1 MGVGKRSPGSLRRLI
16 VVLGL
21 IVPAIATPR
30 PAQALDPHR
39 ALTQYVQDTWDTRD
53 GLPRN
58 YVKAILQ
65 TRDGYLWIGTQA
77 GLVRFDGARFTIYN
91 STNTPA
97 LRNHNIRVLIEDPR
111 GALWIGTDGGGVVR
125 LEQGRFT
132 RFGEEEGVP
141 YGVVHTLHVDRR
153 GRVWAGTFR
162 GGLAVFDAQRGNQKF
177 TRLTDPAIGSNSI
190 RSIVEDRDGTLWI
203 GTDGGGI
210 KQYADGRVRDWAGN
224 GGLPA
229 GVVWPILHARDGTVW
244 IGTYDGLAHWKGGAA
259 AAPAGSIDTY
269 STRNGLPSNIVS
281 SLLED
286 RDGNIWVG
294 TSGGLV
300 RLRAHDRAMQVMTE
314 HDGLA
319 SDWVLTLYEDRE
331 GSVWVGTQGGGLNR
345 YADGAFTT
353 WGVREGLSSNVPY
366 GLYQDRK
373 GDVWIGTE
381 AGGLNRFSN
390 GTFTHYSTAD
400 GLPHNAVWTV
410 IEDRDGVLWAGTDG
424 GLARLEGKRFV
435 AMPAADGRAA
445 DRVWALHVGRR
456 DGTLWVGTYSGL
468 DAIQD
473 GKVIPKGRGGAL
485 STGVRA
491 VHEGLDGTLWIGTN
505 TGLMRRWP
513 DGRERLFTMADGLPS
528 DRILSIV
535 ETKHGILW
543 VSCRGGGL
551 VRIVGDRLTPI
562 TEKHGLVDHTMLHLV
577 EDACDH
583 LWMTSTRGI
592 FHVEMRELEEIAR
605 GTRQTLEPVLFGMH
619 DGLRSE
625 QGTGGSQRG
634 AIRTS
639 DGRLWFAT
647 VKGVATVDPR
657 AVRPRTTPTAVIERV
672 TLNER
677 EILFDSLSPS
687 GQLRVPA
694 GPRNLT
700 IHYTG
705 LGLREASRTTF
716 MVKLEGY
723 DRDWVDVGVR
733 RVAYYTNLP
742 PGNYRFLA
750 MAMLNG
756 AESASVGAA
765 VEFEVVP
772 FFYETRLFQVLV
784 IVTLSGLLV
793 LFIRLRA
800 SQLRR
805 QANQLEAVLDERTRE
820 LRAEI
825 AERRNTETAL
835 QHAKARAEQAS
846 RAKSEFLANMSHEV
860 RTPMNGI
867 LGMAELALDTP
878 LSGEQREYL
887 TALRTSANALLT
899 VINDVL
905 DFSKIEAGKLTLNAI
920 EFSPRDLVEEAV
932 RSVAVIAH
940 EKGLELIADVA
951 LDVPEAMVGDEGRL
965 RQVLLN
971 LLGNAIKFTERGE
984 VVARMRIEGA
994 GDATQTD
1001 LVTLHVSVA
1010 DTGMG
1015 IPADKQGMI
1024 FDAFTQADGS
1034 TTRRY
1039 GGTGLGLAICSQL
1052 MTMMGGRL
1060 WVESVDGQGSTFHFT
1075 VTLPRTPA
1083 AAAGTSSGELLL
1095 LGVPVLIVDD
1105 NATNRRIL
1113 ERTTGKWG
1121 MEPVVV
1127 ESASAALEA
1136 LAARAPRKPFVLVL
1150 VDLHM
1155 PDMDGL
1161 DLVERIRSNPS
1172 AAPPVILLLT
1182 SSSRHDSERLADLG
1196 VSAHLTKPVRQVDLR
1211 RALERAVTA
1220 ATPAKPAAL
1229 AAPAKP
1235 IASASSSEAVALAA
1249 MNPGRRRSFR
1259 ILLAEDNPVNQR
1271 VAMVMLRKL
1280 GHQVSVVDD
1289 GAQAVARAD
1298 AETFDLALMDVQMPH
1313 LDGLE
1318 AAARIR
1324 AHAEQAGKPRLPI
1337 IAMTAHAMKGDRER
1351 CLEAGMDDY
1360 LSKPIRLAGLA
1371 AAIDRVM
1378 PVPAAADVPAN
1389 AAGDAA

>member
-1 MGVGKRSPGSLRRLI
+1 MGVGYLRRVA

-21 IVPAIATPR
+21 IVPALATPR
-30 PAQALDPHR
+30 SAQALDPHR
-39 ALTQYVQDTWDTRD
+39 ALTQYVQDKWDTRD

-97 LRNHNIRVLIEDPR
+97 LRSHNIRVLVEDR
-111 GALWIGTDGGGVVR
+111 QGALWIGTDGGGVVR
-125 LEQGRFT
+125 QANGRFT
-132 RFGEEEGVP
+132 QFGEKEGVP
-141 YGVVHTLHVDRR
+141 YLIVHTLHVDRR

-162 GGLAVFDAQRGNQKF
+162 GGLAVFDGQKF
-177 TRLTDPAIGSNSI
+177 TQLTDPAIGSYSI
-190 RSIVEDRDGTLWI
+190 RSIQEDRDGTLWI
-203 GTDGGGI
+203 GTDGAGI
-210 KQYADGRVRDWAGN
+210 KQYKDGQVRDWTGN

-244 IGTYDGLAHWKGGAA
+244 IGTYDGLAHWSATTNAA
-259 AAPAGSIDTY
+259 TKPGTNAGTMDTY
-269 STRNGLPSNIVS
+269 TTRNGLPSNIVS
-281 SLLED
+281 SLMED
-286 RDGNIWVG
+286 RDGNVWVG

-300 RLRAHDRAMQVMTE
+300 RIRAGDRAMHVMTE
-314 HDGLA
+314 NDGLA
-319 SDWVLTLYEDRE
+319 SDWVFALYEDRE
-331 GSVWVGTQGGGLNR
+331 GSMWVGSQGGGLNR
-345 YADGAFTT
+345 FADGAFTT

-390 GTFTHYSTAD
+390 GTFTHFSTAD
-400 GLPHNAVWTV
+400 GLPHPAVWTIV
-410 IEDRDGVLWAGTDG
+410 EDPHGVLWVGTDG
-424 GLARLEGKRFV
+424 GLARLDGKRFV
-435 AMPAADGRAA
+435 ALRTADGLAN
-445 DRVWALHVGRR
+445 DRVWALHAGR
-456 DGTLWVGTYSGL
+456 DGTLWAGTYSGL

-473 GKVIPKGRGGAL
+473 GKLIPKGRGGAFA
-485 STGVRA
+485 TGVRA
-491 VHEGLDGTLWIGTN
+491 IHEALDGTLWVGTN
-505 TGLMRRWP
+505 TGLVRRSP
-513 DGRERLFTMADGLPS
+513 DGRERLFTNKDGLPS
-528 DRILSIV
+528 DRVLSIV
-535 ETKHGILW
+535 ETKDGILW

-551 VRIVGDRLTPI
+551 VRIAGDRLIPI
-562 TEKHGLVDHTMLHLV
+562 TEKHGLFDNTLLHMV
-577 EDACDH
+577 EDGYGH
-583 LWMTSTRGI
+583 LWMTSTHGI
-592 FHVEMRELEEIAR
+592 FHVAMADLEAVAR
-605 GTRQTLEPVLFGMH
+605 GTRQTVRPLLFGMH

-634 AIRTS
+634 AIRTA

-657 AVRPRTTPTAVIERV
+657 RVRPRATPTVVIERV

-677 EILFDSLSPS
+677 EVLFDNLWPA

-694 GPRNLT
+694 GPRNLS
-700 IHYTG
+700 IHYTS
-705 LGLREASRTTF
+705 LGLRESARTTF
-716 MVKLEGY
+716 MVMLEGY

-733 RVAYYTNLP
+733 RAAYYTNLP

-750 MAMLNG
+750 KAMLNG
-756 AESASVGAA
+756 AEMASDVAG
-765 VEFEVVP
+765 VDFEVVP
-772 FFYETRLFQVLV
+772 FFYETRLFQVMV

-805 QANQLEAVLDERTRE
+805 QANHLEAVLDERTRE

-887 TALRTSANALLT
+887 TALRSSANALLT

-905 DFSKIEAGKLTLNAI
+905 DFSKIEAGKLTLNVS

-984 VVARMRIEGA
+984 VVARVRIEPDGMAGA
-994 GDATQTD
+994 AGGAN

-1010 DTGMG
+1010 DTGAG
-1015 IPADKQGMI
+1015 IPTDKQRMI

-1034 TTRRY
+1034 MTRRY

-1052 MTMMGGRL
+1052 ATMMRGRL
-1060 WVESVDGQGSTFHFT
+1060 WVESLDGRGSTFHFT
-1075 VTLPRTPA
+1075 VTLPRMPA
-1083 AAAGTSSGELLL
+1083 AAVGTSSGEMLL

-1105 NATNRRIL
+1105 NETNRRIL
-1113 ERTTGKWG
+1113 ERTAKKWG
-1121 MEPVVV
+1121 MEPVVA

-1136 LAARAPRKPFVLVL
+1136 IAARDPRRPFRVLL
-1150 VDLHM
+1150 SDLHM
-1155 PDMDGL
+1155 PDVDGL
-1161 DLVERIRSNPS
+1161 DLVERIRRNPP

-1182 SSSRHDSERLADLG
+1182 SSNRHDGDRLASLG
-1196 VSAHLTKPVRQVDLR
+1196 VAAQLIKPVRQVDLR
-1211 RALERAVTA
+1211 RALERALTTA
-1220 ATPAKPAAL
+1220 LAVIPVKSADAAPPITPAAL
-1229 AAPAKP
+1229 VAPAALKP
-1235 IASASSSEAVALAA
+1235 AGMRGGL
-1249 MNPGRRRSFR
+1249 R

-1280 GHQVSVVDD
+1280 GHQVAVVDD
-1289 GAQAVARAD
+1289 GEEAVARAE

-1313 LDGLE
+1313 VDGLE
-1318 AAARIR
+1318 ATIRIR
-1324 AHAEQAGKPRLPI
+1324 TRAELAGKPRLPI

-1360 LSKPIRLAGLA
+1360 LSKPIRLAQLG

-1378 PVPAAADVPAN
+1378 LGAATSDVPAG
-1389 AAGDAA
+1389 AADGDAA